1 MCSFGCVFKYLFH
14 PRAELLSIVKESN
27 IIKFLAIIFNDLRDQ
42 NSLTLRSIHARIGL
56 LLLSL
61 CAVTGA
67 QALELKIAQEIYRL
81 ELATT
86 PEQRR
91 LGLMHRSELGRYEGM
106 LLVYPHAGDHRIWMK
121 NVLVALRVYWLDEQ
135 FEVIGAQRL
144 EPCYAD
150 PCPIYA
156 VDGAS
161 RYVLELSDH
170 EHPLRIGDRL
180 HGIRVD

>member
-1 MCSFGCVFKYLFH
+1 M
-14 PRAELLSIVKESN
+14 
-27 IIKFLAIIFNDLRDQ
+27 
-42 NSLTLRSIHARIGL
+42 
-56 LLLSL
+56 LSL
-61 CAVTGA
+61 CAVTAA
-67 QALELKIAQEIYRL
+67 QALELKIEGEIYRI

-91 LGLMHRSELGRYEGM
+91 LGLMHRRELERHEGM
-106 LLVYPHAGDHRIWMK
+106 LLVYPHTGDHRIWMK

-135 FEVIGAQRL
+135 FEVVGAQRL

-156 VDGAS
+156 VDRAS

-170 EHPLRIGDRL
+170 EHPLKIGDRL
-180 HGIRVD
+180 DGIRLD